1 MLDTTPPNAWE
12 YDRYVPVSFY
22 TALETFIFTNF
33 GSLSLWAFSFI
44 TPLKFFPFLM
54 EHFVISP
61 TSVKIIGS
69 TTTTTTTTATSAT
82 TQSTTTQTAAKTTR
96 TATDAEIE
104 AIYQQVYYAYYPE
117 MKKMTTALEDS
128 IQEKTEEM
136 ESLALNYQLQLQNLQ
151 IKYANMGLLNS
162 GAYQSAVNG
171 AKNTY
176 SRKTAEL
183 SKEISDL
190 KADLEE
196 VEKYYENLIIEET
209 AQKVIEFEL
218 STEQ

>member
-1 MLDTTPPNAWE
+1 
-12 YDRYVPVSFY
+12 
-22 TALETFIFTNF
+22 
-33 GSLSLWAFSFI
+33 
-44 TPLKFFPFLM
+44 
-54 EHFVISP
+54 
-61 TSVKIIGS
+61 
-69 TTTTTTTTATSAT
+69 
-82 TQSTTTQTAAKTTR
+82 
-96 TATDAEIE
+96 
-104 AIYQQVYYAYYPE
+104 
-117 MKKMTTALEDS
+117 MTTALEDS